1 MLLAETLKKH
11 RKFENAVTM
20 YHFLKIFINFSQLTG
35 RLVNYL
41 FQRKINGYL
50 QQQHNP
56 LWNKQRILDYFACL
70 SKIKAPFL
78 TTGSLYFYFVVY
90 TFLSYF
96 LSVISVCYISIYV
109 KVRRSRHPQHHVA
122 DGLKERRLTSTLFL
136 FILGS
141 LLTFLPKVA
150 CLGVSNFP
158 ELIFRLSFPSFYDIG
173 LVIMIFV
180 TINSLMNP
188 IVYVIPSDA
197 RI

>member
-1 MLLAETLKKH
+1 
-11 RKFENAVTM
+11 M
-20 YHFLKIFINFSQLTG
+20 YHFLNWIFINFSQLIG

-56 LWNKQRILDYFACL
+56 LWNKQRTLDYFACL

-150 CLGVSNFP
+150 YLGVSNFP
-158 ELIFRLSFPSFYDIG
+158 ELIFRLSFSSFYDIG

>member
-20 YHFLKIFINFSQLTG
+20 HHFLKIFINFSQLTG

-90 TFLSYF
+90 TSLSYF
-96 LSVISVCYISIYV
+96 LSVISVCYISMYV

-122 DGLKERRLTSTLFL
+122 DGLKERRLKD
-136 FILGS
+136 
-141 LLTFLPKVA
+141 LTFLPKVA
-150 CLGVSNFP
+150 YLGVSNFP
-158 ELIFRLSFPSFYDIG
+158 ELIFSLSFPSFYDIG
-173 LVIMIFV
+173 LIIMIFV

>member
-1 MLLAETLKKH
+1 M
-11 RKFENAVTM
+11 
-20 YHFLKIFINFSQLTG
+20 
-35 RLVNYL
+35 
-41 FQRKINGYL
+41 
-50 QQQHNP
+50 
-56 LWNKQRILDYFACL
+56 LDYFACL
-70 SKIKAPFL
+70 PKIKAPFL
-78 TTGSLYFYFVVY
+78 TTGSLHFYFVVY

-96 LSVISVCYISIYV
+96 LSVISVRYISIYV

-141 LLTFLPKVA
+141 LLTFLPKVSY
-150 CLGVSNFP
+150 LGVSNFP